1 MKISASNQIVD
12 IAKKSKIKIHEP
24 FADFLHSSDEE
35 ANFEISLLDC
45 YHLAG
50 HACHSMTGAFLVTQA
65 AVEKLFPESKTCE
78 RGDVIVEFGSE
89 IDKKATG
96 PRSNV
101 ISYITGAW
109 GETGFPGLK
118 GQFSRKNLI
127 SYGHNDLK
135 ENEVRFRR
143 ISNGKEVIVEYNP
156 SIATKELSCQLS
168 FPESWREEIFAI
180 LKNKDRVVEVTEKIE
195 MSTCGTGSNPN
206 GCS

>member
-1 MKISASNQIVD
+1 MNDSNQIID

-35 ANFEISLLDC
+35 TNFEITLLDC

-50 HACHSMTGAFLVTQA
+50 HACHSITGAFLITQA

-78 RGDVIVEFGSE
+78 RGDLTVEFGSKLE
-89 IDKKATG
+89 EKATG

-109 GETGFPGLK
+109 GETGFSGLM

-127 SYGHNDLK
+127 SYGHNDLNK
-135 ENEVRFRR
+135 NEIRFRR
-143 ISNGKEVIVEYNP
+143 ISNKKEVVVEYNP
-156 SIATKELSCQLS
+156 SIATKELDHQLD
-168 FPESWREEIFAI
+168 FPESWREEISAI
-180 LKNKDRVVEVTEKIE
+180 LKNKDTVVKLAEKSE
-195 MSTCGTGSNPN
+195 TNSCGTSSNPN
-206 GCS
+206 GCC

>member
-1 MKISASNQIVD
+1 
-12 IAKKSKIKIHEP
+12 KSKIKIHEP

>member
-1 MKISASNQIVD
+1 MSGSSQIID

-24 FADFLHSSDEE
+24 FADFLRSSDEE
-35 ANFEISLLDC
+35 ANFEITLLDC

-50 HACHSMTGAFLVTQA
+50 HACHSITGAFLITQA

-78 RGDVIVEFGSE
+78 RGDLTVEFGSKLE
-89 IDKKATG
+89 EKATG

-143 ISNGKEVIVEYNP
+143 ISNGKEVVVGYNP
-156 SIATKELSCQLS
+156 SIATKDLNHQLH
-168 FPESWREEIFAI
+168 FPESWREEISAI
-180 LKNKDRVVEVTEKIE
+180 LKNKDKVVKLAEKSE
-195 MSTCGTGSNPN
+195 TNSCDTGSNPN
-206 GCS
+206 GCC

>member
-1 MKISASNQIVD
+1 MSASNQIID

-35 ANFEISLLDC
+35 TNFEITLLDC

-78 RGDVIVEFGSE
+78 RGDLTVEFGSKLE
-89 IDKKATG
+89 EKATG

-143 ISNGKEVIVEYNP
+143 ISNGKEVIVQYNP
-156 SIATKELSCQLS
+156 SFVTKELNHQLD
-168 FPESWREEIFAI
+168 FPESWREEISAI
-180 LKNKDRVVEVTEKIE
+180 LKNKDKVVKLAKKSETN
-195 MSTCGTGSNPN
+195 SCGTGSNPN
-206 GCS
+206 GCC